1 MVACKT
7 ETEQPETPS
16 DTGKNRHRKKE
27 KTGSRHGKQEKEQ
40 IENASE
46 ENRVRIV
53 YPDKKRPQNKKRKKK
68 EIKTT
73 VV

>member
-40 IENASE
+40 IENDQRKTELESCTPIK
-46 ENRVRIV
+46 NDHRI
-53 YPDKKRPQNKKRKKK
+53 KNEKK